1 MEESLAIIQRIF
13 TCAAMKIGS
22 AAHLADYLGIGHG
35 DIGLYLRGQTMP
47 TDLVLLKVVDLLI
60 EEMPAI
66 RSEFSEAAWKAL
78 GRPGGS
84 VRR

>member
-1 MEESLAIIQRIF
+1 MEESLAIVQRIF

>member
-1 MEESLAIIQRIF
+1 MEESLAIVQRIF
-13 TCAAMKIGS
+13 TCAAMKVGS

-35 DIGLYLRGQTMP
+35 DIGLYLRGQAMP

-78 GRPGGS
+78 GGRGDDAQQ
-84 VRR
+84 

>member
-22 AAHLADYLGIGHG
+22 AAHLADHLGIGHG

-78 GRPGGS
+78 GRPGDS